1 MCLSSEISQ
10 CQKDCRMFL
19 DSVVIDEA
27 IHEHFD
33 SFEKK
38 NLLIRV
44 DPLLR
49 LDLESDFLDCVIGT
63 YGDGYQTS
71 CQDLHIDLQRK
82 NENIR
87 TSCKD

>member
-1 MCLSSEISQ
+1 
-10 CQKDCRMFL
+10 MFI
-19 DSVVIDEA
+19 DSVFIDKA
-27 IHEHFD
+27 IHSHHG

-49 LDLESDFLDCVIGT
+49 LDLETDLLDGVIGA
-63 YGDGYQTS
+63 YGDGYHTS

-82 NENIR
+82 NEKVR
-87 TSCKD
+87 TCKD